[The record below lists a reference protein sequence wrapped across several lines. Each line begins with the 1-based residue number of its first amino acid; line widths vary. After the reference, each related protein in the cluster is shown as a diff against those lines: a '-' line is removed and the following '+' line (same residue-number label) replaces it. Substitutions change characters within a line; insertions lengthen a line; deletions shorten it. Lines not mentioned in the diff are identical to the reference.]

1 MPIRSTLTDHRSQEA
16 LATNL
21 HYDQRDRFSDD
32 DRMLVVTDPSS
43 AYSTFRAVS
52 GTGAGVVSVVAPP
65 PGGSLIVSDLLISG
79 DRRTNGSVTLR
90 FTDGT
95 NTINI
100 FKAITTDAP
109 VAISIPF
116 EGRVQ
121 GWRNARLEIDVINN
135 VEYSVMATFIKI
147 REGLPFAEWDKLR

>member
-1 MPIRSTLTDHRSQEA
+1 MPVRSTLTDHRSQQA

-21 HYDQRDRFSDD
+21 HYDQRDRFGDG
-32 DRMLVVTDPSS
+32 DRLLVVTDPSS

-52 GTGAGVVSVVAPP
+52 GSGAGTVQVVAPDA
-65 PGGSLIVSDLLISG
+65 GGFLISG

-100 FKAITTDAP
+100 FTAITTDAP

-121 GWRNARLEIDVINN
+121 GWRNARMEVEVLNN
-135 VEYSVMATFIKI
+135 VQYSVMVTFIKL
-147 REGLPFAEWDKLR
+147 RDGLPFEEWDQLR